1 MAGEFLEPIDGDVIV
16 APVELNS
23 FDRLDTHS
31 RKCMYWQTNSGTHE
45 YNRGSTFEKEAWL
58 SSVLLQ
64 WGVCAQVA
72 EEFGRP
78 VGSVTYAPPSNIAR
92 VRAFPSGPVGSDA
105 VLIADLHAHPDFDTK
120 ARKDIR
126 SLLLAAV
133 VSDAAKRGVRALETF
148 ARTEK
153 GSERLETEFRGSEA
167 KRHAGGPLTCLQED
181 EFFLARGFEEV
192 GKDPEFPRL
201 RLEIDGEH
209 LWKADVEH
217 ALDQLIFE
225 ANMRPSAV
233 NSQ

>member
-1 MAGEFLEPIDGDVIV
+1 MAF
-16 APVELNS
+16 
-23 FDRLDTHS
+23 S
-31 RKCMYWQTNSGTHE
+31 RT
-45 YNRGSTFEKEAWL
+45 
-58 SSVLLQ
+58 
-64 WGVCAQVA
+64 
-72 EEFGRP
+72 
-78 VGSVTYAPPSNIAR
+78 
-92 VRAFPSGPVGSDA
+92 
-105 VLIADLHAHPDFDTK
+105 
-120 ARKDIR
+120 
-126 SLLLAAV
+126 LLAAV

-181 EFFLARGFEEV
+181 EFFLSRGFEEV

-233 NSQ
+233 NKYAKELEVLVNETLDKIITNDRKRKALKQADFGRLLALYVCYIPPLLFPL

>member
-1 MAGEFLEPIDGDVIV
+1 MAGEFLEPIDGDIIV
-16 APVELNS
+16 TAVELNS
-23 FDRLDTHS
+23 FDRLDMHA

-45 YNRGSTFEKEAWL
+45 YSRGSTFEKEAWL

-78 VGSVTYAPPSNIAR
+78 VGSVTYAPPGNVAR

-105 VLIADLHAHPDFDTK
+105 VLIADLHAHSEFDTN
-120 ARKDIR
+120 ARTDIR

-148 ARTEK
+148 ARTNK
-153 GSERLETEFRGSEA
+153 GSERLEMEFHASEL
-167 KRHAGGPLTCLQED
+167 HAGGPLTCLQED

-225 ANMRPSAV
+225 ANMLPSAV

>member
-1 MAGEFLEPIDGDVIV
+1 MAGEFLEPIDGDIIV
-16 APVELNS
+16 TPVELNS
-23 FDRLDTHS
+23 FDRLDMHA
-31 RKCMYWQTNSGTHE
+31 RKCMYWQTISGTHE
-45 YNRGSTFEKEAWL
+45 YSRGSTFEKEAWL

-78 VGSVTYAPPSNIAR
+78 VGSVTYAPPGNVAR

-105 VLIADLHAHPDFDTK
+105 VLIADLHAHSEFDTN
-120 ARKDIR
+120 ARTDIR

-148 ARTEK
+148 ARTNN
-153 GSERLETEFRGSEA
+153 GSERLEMEFHASEL
-167 KRHAGGPLTCLQED
+167 HAGGPLTCLQED

>member
-1 MAGEFLEPIDGDVIV
+1 MAGEFLEPIDGDIIV
-16 APVELNS
+16 TAVELNS
-23 FDRLDTHS
+23 FDRLDMHA

-45 YNRGSTFEKEAWL
+45 YSRGSTFEKEAWL
-58 SSVLLQ
+58 SGVLLQ

-78 VGSVTYAPPSNIAR
+78 VGSVTYAPPGNVAR

-105 VLIADLHAHPDFDTK
+105 VLIADLHAHSEFDTN
-120 ARKDIR
+120 ARTDIR

-148 ARTEK
+148 ARTNK
-153 GSERLETEFRGSEA
+153 GSERLEMEFHASEL
-167 KRHAGGPLTCLQED
+167 HAGGPLTCLQED

>member
-1 MAGEFLEPIDGDVIV
+1 MAGEFLEPIDGDIIV
-16 APVELNS
+16 TPVELNS
-23 FDRLDTHS
+23 FDRLDMHA
-31 RKCMYWQTNSGTHE
+31 RKCMYWQTNSGTHD
-45 YNRGSTFEKEAWL
+45 YSRGSTFEKEAWL
-58 SSVLLQ
+58 SSVLLL

-78 VGSVTYAPPSNIAR
+78 VGSVTYAPPGNVAR

-105 VLIADLHAHPDFDTK
+105 VLIADLHAHSDFDAN
-120 ARKDIR
+120 ARTDIR

-148 ARTEK
+148 ARTNK
-153 GSERLETEFRGSEA
+153 GSERLEMEFHASEL
-167 KRHAGGPLTCLQED
+167 HASGPLTCLQED